1 MPVKI
6 LVVDDEADLQM
17 LITQKFRKQIQGND
31 FQFVFA
37 KNGEEALVK
46 LKNDEDIE
54 IVLTDIEMPKMDGLE
69 LLSNIGKMNRVVKSI
84 ILSPYGD
91 LESIRIAMNRGA
103 FDFVT
108 RPINLEDLGRTLMKS
123 IDDLRESKEAKA
135 NQNRL
140 IDIDKELDV
149 AKNIQSSII
158 PHSFKPFN
166 DNKNFEIIGTM
177 LPARRI
183 GGDFFDFFP
192 LGDYK
197 LGFSI
202 ADVSGKGVPA
212 ALFMTMSR
220 GLLRALGQ
228 KTNSPDECLRQLN
241 ELLVLENSSSMFV
254 TSFYGILNINTG
266 EVRFSNAGHNPP
278 CIISASGEVSEIG
291 RAQGIAL
298 GVTTELDFYTEEY
311 VKLKTNDTL
320 LLYTDGVTEAMNT
333 QRELFGEERLFSFLR
348 KKGAASLSDL
358 INDLVNE
365 VERFAG
371 GAEQADDITLLAIR
385 YKK

>member
-6 LVVDDEADLQM
+6 LVVDDETDLQM

-37 KNGEEALVK
+37 KNGEEALSK
-46 LKNDEDIE
+46 LRNDEDIE

-69 LLSNIGKMNRVVKSI
+69 LLSNIAKMNRVVKSI

-108 RPINLEDLGRTLMKS
+108 RPINLEDLGATLMKS

-166 DNKNFEIIGTM
+166 ENKNFEIIGTM

-192 LGDYK
+192 LGDHN

-254 TSFYGILNINTG
+254 TSFYGILDINTG
-266 EVRFSNAGHNPP
+266 DVRFSNAGHNPP
-278 CIISASGEVSEIG
+278 CIISA
-291 RAQGIAL
+291 
-298 GVTTELDFYTEEY
+298 T
-311 VKLKTNDTL
+311 
-320 LLYTDGVTEAMNT
+320 
-333 QRELFGEERLFSFLR
+333 
-348 KKGAASLSDL
+348 
-358 INDLVNE
+358 
-365 VERFAG
+365 
-371 GAEQADDITLLAIR
+371 
-385 YKK
+385 

>member
-6 LVVDDEADLQM
+6 LVVDDETDLEM

-31 FQFVFA
+31 FHFIFA
-37 KNGEEALVK
+37 KNGEEALNK

-108 RPINLEDLGRTLMKS
+108 RPINLEDLGATLKKS

-158 PHSFKPFN
+158 PHSFKPFS

-192 LGDYK
+192 LGDHN

-228 KTNSPDECLRQLN
+228 KTSSTDECLRQLN
-241 ELLVLENSSSMFV
+241 ELLVLENTSSMFV
-254 TSFYGILNINTG
+254 TSFYGILDINTG
-266 EVRFSNAGHNPP
+266 DVKFANAGHNPP
-278 CIISASGEVSEIG
+278 CIISEDGEVTEIG

-298 GVTTELDFYTEEY
+298 GVTIDLDLYTQNY

-320 LLYTDGVTEAMNT
+320 LLYTDGVTEAMNL
-333 QRELFGEERLFSFLR
+333 QRELFGEERLFSFLH
-348 KKGAASLSDL
+348 KNGSSSLTDL
-358 INDLVNE
+358 INNIVNE
-365 VERFAG
+365 VEAFAN